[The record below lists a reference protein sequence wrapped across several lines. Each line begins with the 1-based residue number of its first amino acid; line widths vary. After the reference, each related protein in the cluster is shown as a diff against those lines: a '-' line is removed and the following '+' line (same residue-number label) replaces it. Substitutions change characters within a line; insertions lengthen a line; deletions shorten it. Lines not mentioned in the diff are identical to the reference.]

1 MNLFGKKR
9 PNIDL
14 DQSIDASSK
23 KDDLNISIDQESTK
37 FIFYHKDKTFK
48 GLMEIYVIIKNYN
61 KKFMIPIDNENSL
74 EDLKDSI
81 IKNLKSDPEFKS
93 INKLNIDGL
102 YKIYNNNNI
111 SLPLEGK
118 VSEYVNSGDILYCN
132 LFADEFW
139 IKTFFNIRSYNFKK
153 MIKLEYKLKKKMT
166 YKKFKLM
173 LMKGGIQFFLE
184 NIKNTEYTDYSY
196 YLKFFE
202 FKIKKYKMIITHNVH
217 NKHKNKMPIDK
228 IINNSS
234 EIIVKLYFG
243 IFEKLIHKNIKLSNI
258 ENLNRLRLVEYK
270 DLNFED
276 LMNEEKFLPE
286 FSAIKEITEDFLNN
300 QKNINN
306 PNFLFY
312 SKKKVKFKGASS
324 KKNFHFFDEP
334 KPIEEIKEENE
345 DKDDNAP
352 RLFDTEKDELLNIKT
367 NKLVKSSQIKIIDND
382 IANIKINNIIK
393 DKNNDIITTANNKIK
408 RKKIKNM
415 IIITKQLIQAEKKK
429 KKFVR
434 LVTQS
439 NINKKNDISTNV
451 PKLNPRSSVS
461 NKNLITYDN
470 YNFNKFIDKKEDSKK
485 PIRGNNSQDMTSDYY
500 ITTSIENKQNS
511 LLEKNNIFNF
521 GESKK
526 SSKEG
531 LNELLLDD
539 QNDKN
544 ILKDK
549 YHTTMSSKNQR
560 EIKGNFFFNNPANT
574 EPYCDEGTSSQFE
587 EDMKSDLKTQVFPR
601 RKEEK
606 APTYKYNTKLAFLS
620 VFKNRQKKTD
630 LVEDLK
636 SDFKSDKFIAEISDI
651 FNNLCD
657 KNTFDKI
664 KMPQRK
670 EIEYLDKEHNF
681 SINQKRERQF
691 NDILLGNRFHIRIF
705 LILLLIFLVLILLFI
720 NLDVLSIY
728 LDI

>member
-37 FIFYHKDKTFK
+37 FIFYHRDKTFK
-48 GLMEIYVIIKNYN
+48 NLIEIYIQIKNYN
-61 KKFMIPIDNENSL
+61 KKFMITVDIESSL
-74 EDLKDSI
+74 EELKEAI

-93 INKLNIDGL
+93 INKLTIESL
-102 YKIYNNNNI
+102 YKINNNNYI

-118 VSEYVNSGDILYCN
+118 VSGYINSGDILYCN

-139 IKTFFNIRSYNFKK
+139 IKTFFNIKSYNFKK
-153 MIKLEYKLKKKMT
+153 TIKLEYKLKKKMA

-202 FKIKKYKMIITHNVH
+202 FNIKKYKMIITHNVH

-234 EIIVKLYFG
+234 EIIVKLKFG
-243 IFEKLIHKNIKLSNI
+243 IFENLIHKNIKLSNI
-258 ENLNRLRLVEYK
+258 ETLNGLRLAEYK
-270 DLNFED
+270 DLTFEE

-286 FSAIKEITEDFLNN
+286 FSAIKEITEDFLNK
-300 QKNINN
+300 QKNMRN

-312 SKKKVKFKGASS
+312 SKKKVKFKNISS

-334 KPIEEIKEENE
+334 KSIEEIKEENE
-345 DKDDNAP
+345 DKDDNAN
-352 RLFDTEKDELLNIKT
+352 RSFDMEKDDIKT
-367 NKLVKSSQIKIIDND
+367 NKLVKSSQIKVNDND

-393 DKNNDIITTANNKIK
+393 DKNNDIITTENNKIK

-429 KKFVR
+429 KKFGR

-439 NINKKNDISTNV
+439 NINKKNDFSTNV
-451 PKLNPRSSVS
+451 PKANPRSSVS

-470 YNFNKFIDKKEDSKK
+470 YNFNKFIDKKEDPKK
-485 PIRGNNSQDMTSDYY
+485 PKRGNNSQDMTSDYY
-500 ITTSIENKQNS
+500 ITTSSENKPNS
-511 LLEKNNIFNF
+511 LVEKNNFFTF

-531 LNELLLDD
+531 LDELLLDE
-539 QNDKN
+539 QTEKN

-549 YHTTMSSKNQR
+549 YHTVMSNKNQK
-560 EIKGNFFFNNPANT
+560 EIKGNFLFNNPANT

-587 EDMKSDLKTQVFPR
+587 DDMKSDLKTQVVPR
-601 RKEEK
+601 RKAEK
-606 APTYKYNTKLAFLS
+606 APTYKYNTKLAFFS

-630 LVEDLK
+630 LGGELK
-636 SDFKSDKFIAEISDI
+636 SDFNSDKFIAEISEM

-681 SINQKRERQF
+681 SINQKRDRQF
-691 NDILLGNRFHIRIF
+691 SGVELGNRIHFRIF
-705 LILLLIFLVLILLFI
+705 LSLLFVFLVLILLFI
-720 NLDVLSIY
+720 NLDVFSIY